1 MITARAL
8 SSPERRVL
16 APALL
21 LLELATRPAVPA
33 EVYFEQ
39 TTVAHAGGAA
49 RGPGVLSRVWYA
61 GRRMRLEPGG
71 AGGPA
76 LVLRLDRGKAYRIDP
91 ERKVAVELDL
101 ERMRARAQMDLALA
115 GELMGGADATA
126 RTRELPGGK
135 VVAGY
140 SCRGYR
146 VVAGGVAMD
155 LYVSDAVPL
164 DVEAFADFLEWSGA
178 SRTLGGLLAEIR
190 RLPGFPLQTRSR
202 VEVMGEV
209 QETLSTVT
217 KVGRGPF
224 PARLFELPPGY
235 RLETEVPPEG
245 R

>member
-1 MITARAL
+1 M
-8 SSPERRVL
+8 L
-16 APALL
+16 ASALL
-21 LLELATRPAVPA
+21 LSLLAARPAVPA

-39 TTVAHAGGAA
+39 TTLVRIVGASGTA
-49 RGPGVLSRVWYA
+49 APGVLSRVWYA
-61 GRRMRLEPGG
+61 GRRMRLEPGELR
-71 AGGPA
+71 GGPA

-91 ERKVAVELDL
+91 ERKTAVQLDL

-126 RTRELPGGK
+126 RSTELPGAR

-146 VVAGGVAMD
+146 IASGGVSMD
-155 LYVSDAVPL
+155 LYVAKAVPL
-164 DVEAFADFLEWSGA
+164 GVDAFADFLEWTGA
-178 SRTLGGLLAEIR
+178 SRALGGLLAEIR

-202 VEVMGEV
+202 VEIMGEV

-217 KVGRGPF
+217 KVTVGPF
-224 PARLFELPPGY
+224 ADDLFEPPPGY
-235 RLETEVPPEG
+235 RLETDDTPAE

>member
-1 MITARAL
+1 V
-8 SSPERRVL
+8 PG
-16 APALL
+16 PALL
-21 LLELATRPAVPA
+21 LILLAARAALPA

-39 TTVAHAGGAA
+39 TTLVRAVGAA
-49 RGPGVLSRVWYA
+49 GSAAPGVLSRVWYA
-61 GRRMRLEPGG
+61 GRRMRLEPGELR
-71 AGGPA
+71 GGPA

-91 ERKVAVELDL
+91 ERKTAVELDL

-126 RTRELPGGK
+126 RTTELPGGAR

-146 VVAGGVAMD
+146 IAAGGVSMD
-155 LYVSDAVPL
+155 LYVAKALPL
-164 DVEAFADFLEWSGA
+164 GVDAFADFLEWTGA
-178 SRTLGGLLAEIR
+178 SRALGGLLAEIR

-202 VEVMGEV
+202 VEIMGEV

-217 KVGRGPF
+217 KVGVGPF
-224 PARLFELPPGY
+224 ADGLFEPPPGY
-235 RLETEVPPEG
+235 RLETDDTPAE